1 MGREKIWRITL
12 GATRQ
17 EVYNAIDQERAYQ
30 NEKWSTLDKHNNV
43 ADFLCYMKRY
53 WDEAV
58 YTNNPDKLLRTL
70 TAIRK
75 LTALGIAVM
84 EKFNTGSPR

>member
-1 MGREKIWRITL
+1 L
-12 GATRQ
+12 GTARKS
-17 EVYNAIDQERAYQ
+17 VYDAIDQERSYQ
-30 NEKWSTLDKHNNV
+30 KDKWGTLDERNNV

-58 YTNNPDKLLRTL
+58 YANNPDKLLKTL

-75 LTALGIAVM
+75 LTALGVAVM
-84 EKFNTGSPR
+84 EKFDTGSPK